1 MGRNASKNRNLPPR
15 MRARQQRS
23 GKIYYYFDAGGKPRK
38 EIPLG
43 CEYTQAIIKWAE
55 LEAAGRE
62 YVSSTITLGAISIR
76 YQREVLIHK
85 ASRTQKDNLV
95 EMAKLLEFFGND
107 APIEAI
113 EPIHVRQYLTWRKD
127 APIRANRE
135 KALLSHM
142 FNMARDWGL
151 TRLANPC
158 AGIKNHKESGRQL
171 YVEDAVYNAVY
182 ASACQPVKDAMDLA
196 YLAGQRVSDTLK
208 MSEADIKDG
217 FLHVSQAKTKK
228 RLRIAIEGRLAEVID
243 RITSRKAQHKI
254 RVLQLICAETG
265 RPLSYVSLNDRFT
278 KARKTA
284 AGINK
289 ELAADIKAF
298 QLRDLRAKAGTDK
311 LENTRDMTK
320 AQELLGHS
328 TLAMTEHYIRER
340 LGDSVSPNK

>member
-127 APIRANRE
+127 APVRANRE

-158 AGIKNHKESGRQL
+158 AGIKKAAN
-171 YVEDAVYNAVY
+171 Y
-182 ASACQPVKDAMDLA
+182 MW
-196 YLAGQRVSDTLK
+196 K
-208 MSEADIKDG
+208 M
-217 FLHVSQAKTKK
+217 L
-228 RLRIAIEGRLAEVID
+228 
-243 RITSRKAQHKI
+243 
-254 RVLQLICAETG
+254 
-265 RPLSYVSLNDRFT
+265 FT
-278 KARKTA
+278 TRSM
-284 AGINK
+284 
-289 ELAADIKAF
+289 
-298 QLRDLRAKAGTDK
+298 RA
-311 LENTRDMTK
+311 LVNR
-320 AQELLGHS
+320 
-328 TLAMTEHYIRER
+328 
-340 LGDSVSPNK
+340 